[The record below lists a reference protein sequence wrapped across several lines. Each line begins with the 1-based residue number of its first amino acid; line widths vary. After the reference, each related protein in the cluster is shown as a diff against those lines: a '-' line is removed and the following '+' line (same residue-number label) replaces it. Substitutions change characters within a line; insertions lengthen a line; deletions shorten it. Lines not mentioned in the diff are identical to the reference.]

1 MAEKREKLPDVLRG
15 FAVIL
20 VVLGHCIQEGSGESF
35 RAESLY
41 FGDRL
46 YQFIYSFHMPLFM
59 MISGYLCR
67 GSMQRAGT
75 KAARRAL
82 LRRRTAALLLP
93 VFLWTA
99 VDYVRILITNHL
111 TGAPQPEAVLFV
123 YFYRALN
130 NLWFLWAVFWCF
142 LIAYFMYYFFR
153 NSVILYMIGF
163 AVLFFIP
170 DGMGLGAYKYMMPF
184 FFSAFYGHGYIERCR
199 GRLWAP
205 VRLWQILLAGLAFA
219 GLFLFFDENA
229 LIYLTGYKLIG
240 KNVPYQLWIDFYRT
254 LIGFAGSFFF
264 ILLWEYI
271 VEKTQRAFGVL
282 CRLGAD
288 SMGIYIVSGYLLVF
302 VVQRAAPAVEPSYGI
317 NILEA
322 AAVLAASAALT
333 ELLAR
338 IPALRCFVGKSVKA
352 KTS

>member
-15 FAVIL
+15 FAIIL
-20 VVLGHCIQEGSGESF
+20 VVLGHCIQEGSGEGF
-35 RAESLY
+35 RAEALY

-59 MISGYLCR
+59 MISGYLCW
-67 GSMQRAGT
+67 GSMRRAGT
-75 KAARRAL
+75 RAARRAL

-99 VDYVRILITNHL
+99 VDYARILITNHL

-123 YFYRALN
+123 YFYRAFN

-153 NSVILYMIGF
+153 NSVILYVIGF
-163 AVLFFIP
+163 VMLFFIP

-184 FFSAFYGHGYIERCR
+184 FFCAFYGHGYIERR
-199 GRLWAP
+199 GGQPWKP
-205 VRLWQILLAGLAFA
+205 VRLWLLLSAGLAFA
-219 GLFLFFDENA
+219 GLFLLFDENA
-229 LIYLTGYKLIG
+229 LIYITGYKLIG
-240 KNVPYQLWIDFYRT
+240 KNVPYQLWIDFYRMLT
-254 LIGFAGSFFF
+254 GFAGSFFF
-264 ILLWEYI
+264 ILLWSCI
-271 VEKTQRAFGVL
+271 VEKTGWELRLLG
-282 CRLGAD
+282 RLGAD

-302 VVQRAAPAVEPSYGI
+302 VVQRVVRAAAPSYGI
-317 NILEA
+317 NILETVV
-322 AAVLAASAALT
+322 VLAASAALT

-338 IPALRCFVGKSVKA
+338 IPLLRRFVGKRGGD
-352 KTS
+352 